1 MPAQYDVAVETYVD
15 PIDLPLINKGEKLG
29 VV

>member
-15 PIDLPLINKGEKLG
+15 PIDLPLIKGEKLG